1 MDNHKRKYNKMEQQ
15 NEIMIAVT
23 DFSISPGPRYCNQGE
38 DSGELFY
45 HNVLNPNFAK
55 ACEEDYVICVVLDGA
70 DGYASSFL
78 DEAFGN
84 LVYDFG
90 EDLVLKHIKIISEEE
105 PEWIKMIHDDTF
117 KQWQK
122 RREEC
127 KSPKITMQHP
137 AWVRFDGESFKSEV
151 WANLK

>member
-1 MDNHKRKYNKMEQQ
+1 MEQQ
-15 NEIMIAVT
+15 NKITIAVT

-55 ACEEDYVICVVLDGA
+55 ACKEDDIICVVLDGA

-105 PEWIKMIHDDTF
+105 PEWIKMIQDDTC

-122 RREEC
+122 RRDERQ
-127 KSPKITMQHP
+127 SPKITIQHP
-137 AWVRFDGESFKSEV
+137 AWVRYDGGTLKCEV
-151 WANLK
+151 WEKLK